1 MAFQLPDGL
10 APVTSAGALTPL
22 PQAAWS
28 GRATGGTAGSVGLPW
43 APTTRAY
50 GPIALPYRYSNVT
63 LWATFAT
70 AGTVSVRRSGA
81 EPADPLL
88 DAAAAVL
95 LSGAGAGAGRQFP
108 LSVGLNHFELN
119 STLDGYYRFTLE
131 RLAQDVTAVALLPV
145 AATPQFT
152 PLPAIALQPPFQPD
166 VLHYTLSVPAVVA
179 QLQLLTDFATAGS
192 LLLTQSV
199 DGGTVSPVSGAVGG
213 ALPLAALPFAPLR
226 TWFVLDST
234 QDGRYSVDVE
244 RLVFDTLAPLLQSY
258 DAHGVSSGA
267 LTLVPPF
274 ATGIW
279 QYRPPCRT
287 APRRPA

>member
-1 MAFQLPDGL
+1 M
-10 APVTSAGALTPL
+10 
-22 PQAAWS
+22 
-28 GRATGGTAGSVGLPW
+28 
-43 APTTRAY
+43 
-50 GPIALPYRYSNVT
+50 
-63 LWATFAT
+63 
-70 AGTVSVRRSGA
+70 SVRRSGA
-81 EPADPLL
+81 QPADPLL

-131 RLAQDVTAVALLPV
+131 RLPQDVTALALLPV

-152 PLPAIALQPPFQPD
+152 PLPAIALLPPFQPD

-179 QLQLLTDFATAGS
+179 QLQLLTDFATADS
-192 LLLTQSV
+192 LLLSQSV

-244 RLVFDTLAPLLQSY
+244 RLVFDTSAPLLQSY

-279 QYRPPCRT
+279 QYNATMPYGAAKVSLSATSRRAARTISSSRRRTRPAPNRSPSPRPTQSHSTTRRT
-287 APRRPA
+287 AHSWCS